1 MRAVLSLGVRG
12 MNVSVSMAPVG
23 SPFSTTPWT
32 IGSRVS
38 GVAATCAA
46 TSARPTSRPS
56 TAAGPLAASFATLM
70 SAVVSAEDGREGLA
84 MAAAGVADE
93 SEARSIASATFSFAS
108 AASGGGSSIGALS
121 ASRKISASLVVSS
134 SLGSCL
140 TRRERISFATGA
152 GSVGGSVR
160 KVSDSTG
167 TAVLSLVAGG
177 CTAQLNRGSSRSRL
191 SSVASGWLK
200 SATSCVAS
208 VGDSW

>member
-32 IGSRVS
+32 IGSLVS

-70 SAVVSAEDGREGLA
+70 SADDGREGLA
-84 MAAAGVADE
+84 MAAVGVADG
-93 SEARSIASATFSFAS
+93 SGARSITSATFSFAS

-121 ASRKISASLVVSS
+121 TSRKISASLVVSS

-140 TRRERISFATGA
+140 TRSERISFATGA
-152 GSVGGSVR
+152 GSVGVSVR

-200 SATSCVAS
+200 SATSFVAS